1 MNDNVIKVV
10 EQPIFLKKTHE
21 LQGLLK
27 RVKQGSALAVEVLI
41 ETMEK
46 EDTEPKL
53 KVACAQSL
61 IDYEVKITDQINKDQ
76 LVRQVAEI
84 KAKGLSTPLR
94 TDDQPLPPKVD
105 MLTIQ
110 EV

>member
-1 MNDNVIKVV
+1 MNEGVV
-10 EQPIFLKKTHE
+10 TMVEAPIFVKKTHE
-21 LQGLLK
+21 LAGLLK
-27 RVKQGSALAVEVLI
+27 RVKYGSAKAVDILI
-41 ETMEK
+41 DTMEDK
-46 EDTEPKL
+46 NTEPKL

-61 IDYEVKITDQINKDQ
+61 IEYEVKITDQINKDQ

-94 TDDQPLPPKVD
+94 PEDKALSPTVD
-105 MLTIQ
+105 FSRIQ